1 MLLNIYPS
9 CILSAVS
16 AFIPGIGRN
25 IIAFAVDEQG
35 CLTSPDTGEMNTV
48 KIQLQ
53 KYFRELVFC
62 EMNIK

>member
-1 MLLNIYPS
+1 MS
-9 CILSAVS
+9 VVS

-35 CLTSPDTGEMNTV
+35 CLTSPDTREMNAV
-48 KIQLQ
+48 KLQLQ

>member
-1 MLLNIYPS
+1 MLLSIYPS

-35 CLTSPDTGEMNTV
+35 CLTSPDTGEMNTENTV
-48 KIQLQ
+48 AKIL
-53 KYFRELVFC
+53 
-62 EMNIK
+62 